1 MKTHLLFSMAVALL
15 CVNANAASSLKVILK
30 SKESITY
37 ALAEKPVYWTSAN
50 ALFIKTSGLYQE
62 YDLDDVEKISFDGGA
77 SGVASVDSDNGTS
90 VYPSLASDAIYVSA
104 PSASEVEVYG
114 DEGYL
119 MNKTQISGSDE
130 VKINVSDWAPG
141 VYVIKVNAKP
151 FKIIKK

>member
-62 YDLDDVEKISFDGGA
+62 YDLDDVEKISFDGNA

-90 VYPSLASDAIYVSA
+90 VYPSLASDAIFVSS
-104 PSASEVEVYG
+104 PSASEVEVFSNDG
-114 DEGYL
+114 KL
-119 MNKTQISGSDE
+119 LSKTRVSGSDE
-130 VKINVSDWAPG
+130 AKINVSSWAPG
-141 VYVIKVNAKP
+141 VYLIKVNAKP

>member
-1 MKTHLLFSMAVALL
+1 MKTQLLFSMAVALL
-15 CVNANAASSLKVILK
+15 CANANAASSLNVLLK
-30 SKESITY
+30 SQESITY
-37 ALAEKPVYWTSAN
+37 VLTEKPVYWTSAN
-50 ALFIKTSGLYQE
+50 TLFVKSSGLSQE
-62 YDLDDVEKISFDGGA
+62 FDLDDVEKISF
-77 SGVASVDSDNGTS
+77 SDNASAVESVSSDGTS

-104 PSASEVEVYG
+104 PSVSEVEVYG